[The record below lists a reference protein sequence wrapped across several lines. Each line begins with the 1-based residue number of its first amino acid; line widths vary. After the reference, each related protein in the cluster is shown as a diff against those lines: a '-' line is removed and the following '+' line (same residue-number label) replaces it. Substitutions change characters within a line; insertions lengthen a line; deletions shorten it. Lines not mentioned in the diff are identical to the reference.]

1 MRELNYFEAENE
13 SLKARI
19 INYQHNESINK
30 NTIQDLRQR
39 VSDFNNLQS
48 DLNNKITEL
57 QIIKNS
63 NEELKKQII
72 FVTNNEVDLQKEL
85 SQSDRIKHK
94 LEEVETGN
102 TNLQI
107 QLQQATNELIKLNST
122 VRYLKEQA
130 SRMTLLECL
139 LTDVQQERD
148 KFQAIVEKIS

>member
-1 MRELNYFEAENE
+1 M
-13 SLKARI
+13 
-19 INYQHNESINK
+19 
-30 NTIQDLRQR
+30 
-39 VSDFNNLQS
+39 SDFNNLQS